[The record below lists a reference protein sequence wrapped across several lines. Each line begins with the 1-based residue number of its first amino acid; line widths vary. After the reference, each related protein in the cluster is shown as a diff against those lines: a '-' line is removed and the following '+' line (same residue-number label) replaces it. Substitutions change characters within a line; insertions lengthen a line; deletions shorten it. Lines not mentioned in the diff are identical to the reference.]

1 MKFVSVDPLPLRFTA
16 GNMIKYCARGCL
28 DEGLSKFWGSFPCCK
43 AIKSADNI
51 MPFTRKK
58 TKHFY
63 QRLLSYLEVLKD
75 LFISVKIKKV
85 KVCFFLTI
93 IRALRKGGEKTT
105 TKNKEKRPRQTWLF

>member
-43 AIKSADNI
+43 AIKSADLMALEKN
-51 MPFTRKK
+51 P
-58 TKHFY
+58 KHY

-85 KVCFFLTI
+85 KVCGRLKKKKKKVFVLLTI
-93 IRALRKGGEKTT
+93 ISALRKGGEKNN
-105 TKNKEKRPRQTWLF
+105 NKE

>member
-58 TKHFY
+58 T
-63 QRLLSYLEVLKD
+63 QN
-75 LFISVKIKKV
+75 IIK
-85 KVCFFLTI
+85 
-93 IRALRKGGEKTT
+93 GS
-105 TKNKEKRPRQTWLF
+105 

>member
-1 MKFVSVDPLPLRFTA
+1 MKFVSVDPLPLRFIA

-58 TKHFY
+58 KTKTFLSKALKLFRSFEGPFHISKNKKKKKSVEDRK
-63 QRLLSYLEVLKD
+63 RL
-75 LFISVKIKKV
+75 
-85 KVCFFLTI
+85 FFL
-93 IRALRKGGEKTT
+93 G
-105 TKNKEKRPRQTWLF
+105 FF